1 MTKTGG
7 FVSKTLRVLVIL
19 LLLLEAFAAGAS
31 ACTCWCAA
39 GERALGGGTILA
51 KNRDW
56 EPQRDELK
64 VVAPT
69 GGLRYVALV
78 AMPDGGKRRVVA
90 GVNEKGLAVVSLS
103 ASSVPKKDRMIGA
116 GGLNEKLLAGFDSV
130 DAALGQKE
138 LLSAHRPAFLMLAD
152 GKRIAEVEI
161 APRGGV
167 AVRVTDNGTL
177 CHTNHYL
184 DPKFLW
190 ANSKI
195 GKSSATRLD
204 RIRELVGGHPSPFG
218 MEDFIAFSGDRH
230 DGPDDSIWRTGSTPE
245 KTRTLAGWIVAMP
258 RNGVPSLYVKL
269 ANPGEKERVYRVKL
283 DETVWT
289 RGADA
294 WAPVPGCS

>member
-1 MTKTGG
+1 MTKTGVFIARTSWG
-7 FVSKTLRVLVIL
+7 ILIL
-19 LLLLEAFAAGAS
+19 LLLLEAFPVGAS
-31 ACTCWCAA
+31 ACTCWSAA

-64 VVAPT
+64 VVAPP

-78 AMPDGGKRRVVA
+78 AIPDGGKRRVVA

-103 ASSVPKKDRMIGA
+103 ASSVPKKDRTIGA

-130 DAALGQKE
+130 DAALGRKE

-161 APRGGV
+161 APRGDV

-184 DPKFLW
+184 DPKLVW

-195 GKSSATRLD
+195 GKSSARRLD

-218 MEDFIAFSGDRH
+218 MEDFIAFSDDRH
-230 DGPDDSIWRTGSTPE
+230 DGPDESIWRTGSTPE
-245 KTRTLAGWIVAMP
+245 KTRTLAGWIVAVP

-269 ANPGEKERVYRVKL
+269 ANPGEKERTYKVKL
-283 DETVWT
+283 DQTVWS
-289 RGADA
+289 GSVDA
-294 WAPVPGCS
+294 WAPVPGRP